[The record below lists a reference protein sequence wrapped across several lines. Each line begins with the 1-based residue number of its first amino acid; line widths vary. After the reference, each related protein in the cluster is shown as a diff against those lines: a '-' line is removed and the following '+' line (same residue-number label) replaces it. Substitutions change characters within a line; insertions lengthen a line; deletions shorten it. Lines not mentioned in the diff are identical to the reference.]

1 MIYTGIDMIE
11 INRIQSVLNQYE
23 ERFLNKIF
31 TKNEQ
36 IYCKKRSKQLA
47 SRFAAK
53 EAVMKLLGTGV
64 RGIPWKSIEITRK
77 RGAPPEILL
86 HGNAIKRAKKMGITR
101 IALSLSHSK
110 KYAIASA
117 TGEAKEN
124 YWQPST

>member
-11 INRIQSVLNQYE
+11 IERIQHVLNQYQ

-31 TKNEQ
+31 TKKEQ
-36 IYCKKRSKQLA
+36 IYCNKRSKQLA

-64 RGIPWKSIEITRK
+64 RGIPWKSIEVSRK
-77 RGAPPEILL
+77 RGSPPEIIL
-86 HGNAIKRAKKMGITR
+86 HGKAITRAKKMGITR

-117 TGEAKEN
+117 VGEAKEN

>member
-11 INRIQSVLNQYE
+11 IERIQHVLNQYQ

-31 TKNEQ
+31 TKKEQ
-36 IYCKKRSKQLA
+36 IYCNKRSKQLA

-64 RGIPWKSIEITRK
+64 RGIPWKSIEVSRK
-77 RGAPPEILL
+77 RGSPPEIIL
-86 HGNAIKRAKKMGITR
+86 HEKAITRAKKMGITR

-117 TGEAKEN
+117 VGEAKEN

>member
-11 INRIQSVLNQYE
+11 IDRIEKVLNEYN

-36 IYCKKRSKQLA
+36 IYCNKRPKQLA

-64 RGIPWKSIEITRK
+64 RGIPWKSIEFTRK
-77 RGAPPEILL
+77 RVAPPEIMI
-86 HGNAIKRAKKMGITR
+86 HGKAIIRAKKMGITR

-117 TGEAKEN
+117 VGEAKDS
-124 YWQPST
+124 YWQPSD

>member
-11 INRIQSVLNQYE
+11 IERIQHVLNQYQ

-31 TKNEQ
+31 TKKEQ
-36 IYCKKRSKQLA
+36 IYCNKRSKQLA

-64 RGIPWKSIEITRK
+64 RGIPWKSIEVSRK
-77 RGAPPEILL
+77 RGSPPEIIL
-86 HGNAIKRAKKMGITR
+86 HGKAITRAKKMGITR
-101 IALSLSHSK
+101 IAVSLSHSK

-117 TGEAKEN
+117 VGEAKEN